1 MYRAALAIAFSLTLA
16 AQLVVAQSARAD
28 GGDFS
33 LDFVAA
39 APFTYNH
46 LFGGGAYDDRTIG
59 KDKDVVESLEGGDF
73 ACGDIV
79 TFLTQIRVD
88 SGALGAQTIEL
99 DYEFT
104 AHSTGQQGVSLGD
117 IVNLA
122 VNYGVVSGGDGPGGT
137 DSGIFDD
144 LGSVATLVA
153 GSEVL
158 TGPEFVKPS
167 LLTGTANV
175 TDLEA
180 DEKVVVRI
188 DVRIN
193 CNGETPTGNMQA
205 RLAAARVTS
214 PVPDT
219 INTGDQTIPFK
230 HVGDIKPPP
239 CDPKTDPTCKP

>member
-1 MYRAALAIAFSLTLA
+1 MLRVVLAAVFSLTLA
-16 AQLVVAQSARAD
+16 AQLVVGQSAWAD

-39 APFTYNH
+39 APLTYNH
-46 LFGGGAYDDRTIG
+46 LSGGGAYDDRTIG
-59 KDKDVVESLEGGDF
+59 RDKDVVESLEGGDF
-73 ACGDIV
+73 ACGDLV
-79 TFLTQIRVD
+79 TFLTQIVVD
-88 SGALGAQTIEL
+88 SGASSAQTIEL

-117 IVNLA
+117 IVNQM
-122 VNYGVVSGGDGPGGT
+122 VNYGAVSGGDGPGGT
-137 DSGIFDD
+137 DSGIADNAN
-144 LGSVATLVA
+144 SVATLVV

-158 TGPEFVKPS
+158 TGTEFVKPS
-167 LLTGTANV
+167 LLKGTLNV
-175 TDLEA
+175 TNLEA
-180 DEKVVVRI
+180 GEKVVVRV

-214 PVPDT
+214 PADDT

-230 HVGDIKPPP
+230 HVGAIKPPP
-239 CDPKTDPTCKP
+239 CDPKDPTCKP